1 MANGSETRGT
11 LVLLHGSADTER
23 CWAGVMA
30 RLPEWRCV
38 APSLV
43 RQRGE
48 RRLEDAIG
56 GGRAE
61 GWGEDALDRD
71 GEWLEALLERE
82 RPVATIGHSYGALL
96 TLHALR
102 RGAPVGRVA
111 LFEPIAFG
119 LVPDPDV
126 VHAMMDGFFGALAEG
141 RRREALRGLVD
152 YWNGAGSLDALPGP
166 MADRLE
172 AGLAHTAA
180 EVLAGRRD
188 ETGPSDLER
197 LRGALILCGAE
208 STAESL
214 AVSARLGEAAGG
226 WRALAGAGHQFPRTH
241 PEEVAAA
248 VSAWLDA

>member
-11 LVLLHGSADTER
+11 LVLLHGSADSER

-30 RLPEWRCV
+30 RLPGWRCV

-48 RRLEDAIG
+48 RRLEGALG

-61 GWGEDALDRD
+61 GWGEDALARDR
-71 GEWLEALLERE
+71 EWLDALLERE

-96 TLHALR
+96 TLDALE

-119 LVPDPDV
+119 LVPEPERV
-126 VHAMMDGFFGALAEG
+126 RATMDGFFQGLAEG
-141 RRREALRGLVD
+141 RHREALRGLVD
-152 YWNGAGSLDALPGP
+152 YWNGAGALDALPGP
-166 MADRLE
+166 MVDRLE

-188 ETGPSDLER
+188 ETTVEDLKR
-197 LRGALILCGAE
+197 VRGALILCGAE
-208 STAESL
+208 STPESL
-214 AVSARLGEAAGG
+214 AIAARLGEAAGG
-226 WRALAGAGHQFPRTH
+226 WRALTGAGHQFPRSH
-241 PEEVAAA
+241 PEEVAKAI
-248 VSAWLDA
+248 SAWLDA

>member
-1 MANGSETRGT
+1 MEDGSETRGT
-11 LVLLHGSADTER
+11 LLLLHGSADTER

-30 RLPEWRCV
+30 RLPQWRCV

-43 RQRGE
+43 RRRGAVS
-48 RRLEDAIG
+48 LDAVLG
-56 GGRAE
+56 GGAEE
-61 GWGEDALDRD
+61 GWGGDALARDR
-71 GEWLEALLERE
+71 EWLDALLERE

-96 TLHALR
+96 TLDALR

-119 LVPDPDV
+119 LVPEPERV
-126 VHAMMDGFFGALAEG
+126 RATMDGFFGALAEG
-141 RRREALRGLVD
+141 RHREALRGLVD
-152 YWNGAGSLDALPGP
+152 YWNGEGALDALPVP

-188 ETGPSDLER
+188 ETGPPELEGVR
-197 LRGALILCGAE
+197 EALILCGAE
-208 STAESL
+208 STPESL
-214 AVSARLGEAAGG
+214 AISARLGDAAGG

-248 VSAWLDA
+248 ISAWLDA